1 MSEIYNP
8 SFIEPNRNYQCGLYP
23 VSIDSRRYGRKPY
36 AQYALYRGHGENS
49 AVPGVEAVKLL
60 DGYDD
65 TSGPR
70 FLIVFT
76 PIGQDI
82 RNVSPES
89 LLKMIRPTL
98 AWFPIQN
105 SEDKTPYLVLEWEDE
120 DSQYNM
126 WRDATNNTMTLKAGY
141 QYVLAT
147 KPLQLSTFEDSTTAG
162 GVSKAGIIHFTLEPT
177 KNTEFDG
184 KKLGLVAVLH
194 ELKLV
199 KR

>member
-1 MSEIYNP
+1 MSEIYKP
-8 SFIEPNRNYQCGLYP
+8 DFTVVNRNYQCGLYP
-23 VSIDSRRYGRKPY
+23 ILIDSSRYGQKPY
-36 AQYALYRGHGENS
+36 AQYALYRGHGENN
-49 AVPGVEAVKLL
+49 AVPGVAAVKLL

-82 RNVSPES
+82 PKVSPEN
-89 LLKMIRPTL
+89 LLKMMRPTL

-105 SEDKTPYLVLEWEDE
+105 SEAATPYLFLDWEYD
-120 DSQYNM
+120 DDQYNM
-126 WRDATNNTMTLKAGY
+126 WREADNNTMMLQAGH

-147 KPLQLSTFEDSTTAG
+147 KPIPLSTLEDVTEIN
-162 GVSKAGIIHFTLEPT
+162 GVSKAGIVHFSLEPT

-184 KKLGLVAVLH
+184 TKLGLVAVLH